1 MATKIR
7 KSAEEIRQDALK
19 MLRKAKAMII
29 EEQNETKMQLG
40 ALVERHIEGEI
51 NFKTFQKEVKDI
63 TGKEFSQDTKFKD
76 IIATGDELSV
86 TN

>member
-40 ALVERHIEGEI
+40 TLVEKHIEGEI
-51 NFKTFQKEVKDI
+51 NFKAFQSEVKKI
-63 TGKEFSQDTKFKD
+63 TGKEFSPDTKFKD
-76 IIATGDELSV
+76 IIAAGGEDE
-86 TN
+86 NK